1 MVMNKIS
8 YSQYSLW
15 ANCPLAWKLK
25 YVDGHRIDD
34 TSIHT
39 IFGTAM
45 HEVIQEW
52 LEVLYNQSETF
63 ANNLDLSENLK
74 TKLSN
79 LFKENTKV
87 DAEGNKTFLCDK
99 KELTEFYS
107 QGCLILDY
115 IQQNRKKIFP
125 TQATKLFGIEHH
137 INVEVAKGVTF
148 EGYVDIITHN
158 TATNKYFIYDLKT
171 SKSGWNDYQ
180 KSDPIKLQQILLYKK
195 FLAETLDISQDQI
208 VTEYIILKRIISEN
222 SQYPIPRVS
231 KFEPANGKP
240 SIKKAWEAMQKFIA
254 NCFDEEGNY
263 NIENIVATPGK
274 SSCRFCVYKQ
284 RKELCSYGI

>member
-1 MVMNKIS
+1 MNKIS

-52 LEVLYNQSETF
+52 LEVLYNQSEKF

-74 TKLSN
+74 EKLSN
-79 LFKENTKV
+79 LFKENTKL
-87 DAEGNKTFLCDK
+87 DDDGNKIFLCDK
-99 KELTEFYS
+99 KELSEFYM

-115 IQQNRKKIFP
+115 VQQHRKKIFP
-125 TQATKLFGIEHH
+125 TQATKLFGIEHELS
-137 INVEVAKGVTF
+137 VEVAPGVVF
-148 EGYVDIITHN
+148 NGFIDIVTHN
-158 TATNKYFIYDLKT
+158 TATDKYVVYDLKT

-180 KSDPIKLQQILLYKK
+180 KSDPVKLQQILLYKK
-195 FLAETLDISQDQI
+195 FLSQTLNIPEDKIS
-208 VTEYIILKRIISEN
+208 TEYIILKRIISET
-222 SQYPIPRVS
+222 SQYPVPRVS
-231 KFEPANGKP
+231 KFEPSNGKP
-240 SIKKAWEAMQKFIA
+240 SIKKAWAAMEKFITE
-254 NCFDEEGNY
+254 CFDGEGNY
-263 NIENIVATPGK
+263 NTSNINPTPSK
-274 SSCRFCVYKQ
+274 SNCRWCKFRDK
-284 RKELCSYGI
+284 KDLCSHGII